1 MVSPGIMESIFKASC
16 LKPCPSTFVYGNTP
30 RFSVE
35 PLHSAESCHWLYQ
48 AVWLCHMGH
57 MLLCHCG
64 LSLYSAGTAQAE
76 AAFDLGGAAPPSTQI
91 R

>member
-1 MVSPGIMESIFKASC
+1 MEFIFKASC
-16 LKPCPSTFVYGNTP
+16 LQPCPSTFVYGNTP

-35 PLHSAESCHWLYQ
+35 PLHSAESGHWPYG
-48 AVWLCHMGH
+48 AVWLFYMGH

-64 LSLYSAGTAQAE
+64 LFLYSAGAAQAE